1 MIITDYYGVV
11 SDELNYRI
19 GLLISHYALNVKE
32 LYTVLRIP
40 QPHVSHKLARL
51 RRHDIV
57 SFNRVGKKVFYRF
70 RDPWRSMLLHG
81 DYNWRRL
88 NPEYA
93 TLWHDDFER
102 LKKLLGAELEQRVI
116 YPVIAGPPGLKP
128 DGQPPEPARPRA
140 PIPPQTGTARPK

>member
-1 MIITDYYGVV
+1 MIITEYYGVV

-19 GLLISHYALNVKE
+19 ALLISRYALNVKE

-51 RRHDIV
+51 RRHEFV
-57 SFNRVGKKVFYRF
+57 SYNRVGKKVFYRF

-81 DYNWRRL
+81 DTNWRRL

-93 TLWHDDFER
+93 SLWQDDDKR
-102 LKKLLGAELEQRVI
+102 LKQLLGAELEKRTI
-116 YPVIAGPPGLKP
+116 YPVVTGPPGQTMEDRP
-128 DGQPPEPARPRA
+128 VDAGQTLALVPPRSGQAH
-140 PIPPQTGTARPK
+140 PK